1 MFPLISK
8 LAAAIRTRQQ
18 KVAAE
23 EQRHPAGAAAA
34 WMLVGGVMFAFM
46 DAGMKWIANSY
57 SPFQVAAL
65 RSLSALPLVLLWIL
79 WRGRVRTLLRV
90 HWPLHLLRGMLGVGV
105 MAGFVH
111 GVANMPLSTAY
122 AIVFVAPLMVTALA
136 VPLLGEKVGPRR
148 WAAIVIG
155 LLGVLVVLRPGMAGI
170 ATGPGLVL
178 VLAALCYAVAAITV
192 RKLALRDS
200 PEAMVFWFLVL
211 LCLFAGG
218 LAAPEWKAVR
228 PEHLWVVAVIGITGA
243 LGQVALTHAFRLGE
257 ASQIAPLEYASLLW
271 VVVLDLAIWQVL
283 PDGMTWLGAA
293 IIVGSGLYLIRRES
307 AVAVPA
313 PRR

>member
-1 MFPLISK
+1 MKKLVGAIRSRQQK
-8 LAAAIRTRQQ
+8 LAAAE
-18 KVAAE
+18 KH
-23 EQRHPAGAAAA
+23 HPAGAAAG
-34 WMLVGGVMFAFM
+34 WMLLGGVMFALM

-65 RSLSALPLVLLWIL
+65 RSIAALPLVLVWIL
-79 WRGRVRTLLRV
+79 MRGKFGTLLRV
-90 HWPLHLLRGMLGVGV
+90 HWPLHLLRGVLGVGV
-105 MAGFVH
+105 MAGFVY

-148 WAAIVIG
+148 WTAIIVG

-200 PEAMVFWFLVL
+200 PEAMVFWFLTL
-211 LCLFAGG
+211 LSVFAGAIG
-218 LAAPEWKAVR
+218 ASEWQPLQR
-228 PEHLWVVAVIGITGA
+228 EHLWVVAGIGLTGA

-257 ASQIAPLEYASLLW
+257 ASQIAPLEYAGLLW
-271 VVVLDLAIWQVL
+271 VVGLDLVIWQVL

-293 IIVGSGLYLIRRES
+293 IIVGSGLYLIRREA
-307 AVAVPA
+307 AVAS
-313 PRR
+313 

>member
-1 MFPLISK
+1 
-8 LAAAIRTRQQ
+8 
-18 KVAAE
+18 
-23 EQRHPAGAAAA
+23 
-34 WMLVGGVMFAFM
+34 MFALM

-65 RSLSALPLVLLWIL
+65 RSIAALPLVLLWIL
-79 WRGRVRTLLRV
+79 LRGRFRTLLRV
-90 HWPLHLLRGMLGVGV
+90 HWPLHLLRGVLGVGV
-105 MAGFVH
+105 MAGFVY

-122 AIVFVAPLMVTALA
+122 AIVFVSPLMVTALA

-148 WAAIVIG
+148 WTAIVVG

-200 PEAMVFWFLVL
+200 PEAMVFWFLTL
-211 LCLFAGG
+211 LSVFAGALG
-218 LAAPEWKAVR
+218 ASAWQPVR
-228 PEHLWVVAVIGITGA
+228 SEHLWVVAAIGLTGA

-257 ASQIAPLEYASLLW
+257 ASQIAPLEYAGLLW
-271 VVVLDLAIWQVL
+271 VVLLDLAIWQVL
-283 PDGMTWLGAA
+283 PDGVTWLGAA
-293 IIVGSGLYLIRRES
+293 IIVGSGLYLIRRET
-307 AVAVPA
+307 AARA
-313 PRR
+313 